1 MRDIL
6 VTLIVFGFVPLIL
19 MRPWVGVLAWSWVS
33 YMNPHLLAWGF
44 ARSMP
49 FAQIVALTLIVS
61 LLINKDK
68 KGIPINT
75 TTAIWIAFIVWMGIT
90 TALAIYPDAAMN
102 YYERVLK
109 IQIVTF
115 FTFML
120 ITDVRRVNYLIA
132 TIVIS
137 IGYFSVKGGI
147 FTITTGGGFIVYGPG
162 GMIGE
167 NNAFALATLMVI
179 PMMYYLRFIA
189 TNIWVKRLLLAAILL
204 SLASAL
210 GSQSRGALLT
220 MAAAGVYFWWQSKS
234 KAASGALIAMVM
246 VVGFFLMPQSWHD
259 RMASIATFSED
270 ESSMAR
276 IQAWEYSVNLAND
289 RFTGGGF
296 NSWSKENYNKYRPG
310 ALGAFVAHSIY
321 FNVLADHG
329 WIGLFMFL
337 SILFLTWRTLTK
349 SVSRAKEKGRDDLA
363 VLAAML
369 KLSMVAYMSGGVF
382 LSLSYFD
389 LPWHVIAIAVI
400 LKMIIEKSEE
410 SKDSHDKP
418 IAAIE
423 SQEGHSALMPAS
435 HYLGRRK

>member
-19 MRPWVGVLAWSWVS
+19 MRPWIGVLAWSWVS

-49 FAQIVALTLIVS
+49 FAQIIALTLIFSILV
-61 LLINKDK
+61 NKDK

-75 TTAIWIAFIVWMGIT
+75 TTVVWMLFLLWMGIT
-90 TALAIYPDAAMN
+90 TLLAIYPDAAMN

-115 FTFML
+115 FTLML
-120 ITDVRRVNYLIA
+120 ITDIKRVNFLIA
-132 TIVIS
+132 TIVFS
-137 IGYFSVKGGI
+137 IGYFSVKGGV
-147 FTITTGGGFIVYGPG
+147 FTIMTGGGFIVYGPG

-189 TNIWVKRLLLAAILL
+189 TNIWLKRILLAAIVL

-210 GSQSRGALLT
+210 GSQSRGALVT
-220 MAAAGVYFWWQSKS
+220 MAAVGVYFWWQSKS
-234 KAASGALIAMVM
+234 KVASGALIAIALVI
-246 VVGFFLMPQSWHD
+246 GFFLMPASWHE

-270 ESSMAR
+270 ESSMSR
-276 IQAWEYSVNLAND
+276 IYAWTYSINLANE
-289 RFTGGGF
+289 RVIGGGF
-296 NSWSKENYNKYRPG
+296 NSWSKATYAKYSPD
-310 ALGAFVAHSIY
+310 ALGVFVAHSIY

-329 WIGLFMFL
+329 WLGLGLFL
-337 SILFLTWRTLTK
+337 LILALTWRNLIKTA
-349 SVSRAKEKGRDDLA
+349 SRAKDKDRQDLV
-363 VLAAML
+363 VLAQML

-389 LPWHVIAIAVI
+389 LPWHVMALAIIVRSIAEQSDHGHKKVVH
-400 LKMIIEKSEE
+400 EE
-410 SKDSHDKP
+410 EDPH
-418 IAAIE
+418 
-423 SQEGHSALMPAS
+423 HVLMPAS
-435 HYLGRRK
+435 HYRGTRK